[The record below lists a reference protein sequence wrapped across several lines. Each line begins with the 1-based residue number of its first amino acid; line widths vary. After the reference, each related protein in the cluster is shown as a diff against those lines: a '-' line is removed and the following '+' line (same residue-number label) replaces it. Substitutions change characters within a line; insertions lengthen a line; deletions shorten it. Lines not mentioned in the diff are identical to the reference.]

1 MQKACRHPRPRP
13 PRLRFT
19 PHRTVPSARWPATTT
34 TQQTERA
41 RTRRRKNHAEPER
54 PKETIMACLRVLLP
68 LACACLALLAP
79 RHAAAQQ
86 QQADEA
92 ALLLRIKTAWG
103 DPAPLASW
111 STSTTAAHC
120 NWTYV
125 ACDTAGKVTS
135 LSIANVTLGG
145 VVPDALGGLVALTEL
160 VLHNTSV
167 GGGFPAFLYNCT
179 GVTRVDLSHNY
190 LAGELPADIDRL
202 GGNSLTYLAL
212 DHNNFT
218 GAIPDAVTKLKNL
231 TYLALNENQLTGT
244 IPSGIGE
251 LIGLETLKLENNPFD
266 AGVLPDSFRNLTR
279 LTTVW
284 LAKCGLGGEFPSYVT
299 QMSDMEWL
307 DLSSNQF
314 VGNIPSG
321 IWNLQKLQNLYLY
334 SNNLTGD
341 MGINGSI
348 GATGLV
354 EVDLSQ
360 NQLNG
365 TISES
370 FGSLMKLRLLNLHDN
385 SLYGSIPAS
394 IAKLPSLMYLWL
406 WDNNLSGELPAELG
420 KQTPLLRDIQIDSN
434 NFSGPIPAGICDN
447 GKLWVLTAS
456 SNQLTGSIPSSL
468 ASCPGLIWVLLQD
481 NQLSGEVPAALWTV
495 PKLLTLNL
503 QNNGQLSGTLPEK
516 LYWNISSLYIDNN
529 QFTGRIPASA
539 TQLLRFHASNN
550 LFSGDIPAGF
560 AAGMPRL
567 QELDLSANQ
576 LSGLIPD
583 NIGSLSGVS
592 QMNLSHNQLTGE
604 IPAGLGSIPVLNLLD
619 LSSNQLSGSIPPSLA
634 SLRASELNL
643 SSNQLTGE
651 VPAALANPAN
661 DQSFLG
667 NPGLCAAAPLVGSL
681 KGVRSCAAQA
691 ADRVSPRLRAGLL
704 AAGAALLVAV
714 AGLAFLVARDIKR
727 RKRRLA
733 QAEEPWK
740 LTPFH
745 PLDFGEASVVR
756 GLADENLI
764 GKGGSGRVYCVAYAS
779 RSGGAEGG
787 GTVAVKRIWTSG
799 KVDKGLERAF
809 ASEVEV
815 LGHIRHSNIVKL
827 LCCLSRAETKLLVY
841 EYMENGSLDKWLH
854 GHRWVAGSGGMVAR
868 VPSVARR
875 APLDWPTRVRVAVG
889 AARGLCY
896 MHHECSPPIVHRDV
910 KSSNILLDAELN
922 AKVAD
927 FGLARML
934 VEPGKADTVSAVAGS
949 FGYMAPECGYT
960 RKVNE
965 KVDVYSF
972 GVVLL
977 ELITGREAND
987 GGEHG
992 SLADW
997 AWRYLQSGKS
1007 IADAADK
1014 CIRDAGYGDDV
1025 EAVFKLGIICTGRQP
1040 STRPTMKDV
1049 LQILQ
1054 RCEQAYQKTLDEKV
1068 DDYDVAPLLQVP
1080 MRGGSRRKQLSD
1092 AKVVDD
1098 GGKGGFDCNV

>member
-1 MQKACRHPRPRP
+1 
-13 PRLRFT
+13 
-19 PHRTVPSARWPATTT
+19 
-34 TQQTERA
+34 
-41 RTRRRKNHAEPER
+41 
-54 PKETIMACLRVLLP
+54 MACLRVLLP

-79 RHAAAQQ
+79 RRAAAQQQQQ

-92 ALLLRIKTAWG
+92 ALLLRIKSAWG

-111 STSTTAAHC
+111 STTAAAAAHC

-145 VVPDALGGLVALTEL
+145 VVPDAIGGLVALTEL
-160 VLHNTSV
+160 VLYNTSV
-167 GGGFPAFLYNCT
+167 GGGFPAFLYNCA
-179 GVTRVDLSHNY
+179 GITRVDLSHNY

-218 GAIPDAVTKLKNL
+218 GAIPDAVSKLRNL

-251 LIGLETLKLENNPFD
+251 LVGLETLKLENNPFD

-299 QMSDMEWL
+299 QMSEMEWL

-341 MGINGSI
+341 MGVNGSI

-354 EVDLSQ
+354 EVDL
-360 NQLNG
+360 
-365 TISES
+365 
-370 FGSLMKLRLLNLHDN
+370 LH
-385 SLYGSIPAS
+385 GKIPAS
-394 IAKLPSLMYLWL
+394 IAQLPSLMYLWL

-420 KQTPLLRDIQIDSN
+420 KQTPMLRDIQIDSN
-434 NFSGPIPAGICDN
+434 KFSGPIPAGICDN

-503 QNNGQLSGTLPEK
+503 QNNGQLSGTLPDK

-576 LSGLIPD
+576 LSGSIPD
-583 NIGSLSGVS
+583 NIGSLSSVS

-714 AGLAFLVARDIKR
+714 AGLAFLVARDIRR

-764 GKGGSGRVYCVAYAS
+764 GKGGSGRVYRVTYTS
-779 RSGGAEGG
+779 WSGAEG
-787 GTVAVKRIWTSG
+787 GTVAVKRIWTGG

-809 ASEVEV
+809 ASEVDV

-827 LCCLSRAETKLLVY
+827 LCCLSRAETRLLVY
-841 EYMENGSLDKWLH
+841 EFMENGSLDKWLH
-854 GHRWVAGSGGMVAR
+854 GHKWVAGSGTVTR
-868 VPSVARR
+868 VPSVVRR
-875 APLDWPTRVRVAVG
+875 APLGWPTRIRVAVG

-934 VEPGKADTVSAVAGS
+934 VQAGKADTVSAVAGS

-987 GGEHG
+987 GSEHG

-1068 DDYDVAPLLQVP
+1068 EDYDVAPLLQVP
-1080 MRGGSRRKQLSD
+1080 MRGGSRRKQVSD

-1098 GGKGGFDCNV
+1098 GCKGGFDCNV

>member
-1 MQKACRHPRPRP
+1 MTHRKRTQLARALQSKLLDMQQ
-13 PRLRFT
+13 RFT

-54 PKETIMACLRVLLP
+54 PKETIMACLRVSCP
-68 LACACLALLAP
+68 WRAP
-79 RHAAAQQ
+79 ASPSWRRATPRRSSSR
-86 QQADEA
+86 ADEA

-179 GVTRVDLSHNY
+179 GVTRVDLSTTTSP
-190 LAGELPADIDRL
+190 GELPADIDRL

-251 LIGLETLKLENNPFD
+251 LMASRRSSSRTIRSMRRAAGLVQELDEADDCL
-266 AGVLPDSFRNLTR
+266 AGKVRPRR
-279 LTTVW
+279 
-284 LAKCGLGGEFPSYVT
+284 
-299 QMSDMEWL
+299 
-307 DLSSNQF
+307 
-314 VGNIPSG
+314 
-321 IWNLQKLQNLYLY
+321 NLYLY

-354 EVDLSQ
+354 EVDL
-360 NQLNG
+360 
-365 TISES
+365 
-370 FGSLMKLRLLNLHDN
+370 
-385 SLYGSIPAS
+385 

-583 NIGSLSGVS
+583 NIGSLTTTSS
-592 QMNLSHNQLTGE
+592 
-604 IPAGLGSIPVLNLLD
+604 PARFLPGWAPYPVLNLLD

-868 VPSVARR
+868 RRWTGRRGSGWPSARSR
-875 APLDWPTRVRVAVG
+875 AVLHA
-889 AARGLCY
+889 
-896 MHHECSPPIVHRDV
+896 HECSPPIVHRDV

-1049 LQILQ
+1049 LADTAAV
-1054 RCEQAYQKTLDEKV
+1054 RAGKV